1 MIKKADIVLFLII
14 VILGLAISF
23 WSIAG
28 SSQGDTVIIKAGGEL
43 FGTYNLDENREINI
57 NDTNTVVIENGTVYM
72 KDSTCKNHVCIDT
85 GKISETKDSIVC
97 LPNKVVVTIESNKNA
112 GGDVDV
118 ISR

>member
-28 SSQGDTVIIKAGGEL
+28 SSQGDTVLIKAGGEL
-43 FGTYNLDENREINI
+43 FGTYSLNENKEIDVNG
-57 NDTNTVVIENGTVYM
+57 TNTVVIEDGTVYM

-97 LPNKVVVTIESNKNA
+97 LPNKIVVTIEKA